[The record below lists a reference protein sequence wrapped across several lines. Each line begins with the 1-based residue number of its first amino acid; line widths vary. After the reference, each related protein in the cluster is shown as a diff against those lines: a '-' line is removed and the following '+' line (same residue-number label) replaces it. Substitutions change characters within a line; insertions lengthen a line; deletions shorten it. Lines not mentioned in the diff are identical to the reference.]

1 MLKIIDVEDIKNAKY
16 LKFYV
21 EDGFIYCVDIV
32 TDEKVIVGE
41 SNFSRESR
49 E

>member
-1 MLKIIDVEDIKNAKY
+1 MKKIIDIVDIRNADY

-21 EDGFIYCVDIV
+21 ENHFIYV
-32 TDEKVIVGE
+32 ENSSGE
-41 SNFSRESR
+41 RLIIADLFKCDSE